1 MYFRKYFNNIRN
13 AYLVMLR
20 LKEEK
25 GLFKSVLPNDLH
37 FDI

>member
-1 MYFRKYFNNIRN
+1 MHFRKYFNNIRN
-13 AYLVMLR
+13 AYLIMLR

-25 GLFKSVLPNDLH
+25 GIFKSVLLDDLH